1 MIIPFTVRTD
11 FVVCCVPV
19 LVSPVRVTD
28 IIVGNHIGY
37 KVIDM
42 KYISDGLIVFLIFH
56 VFTSKAEHLSVIGS
70 CSIHCCRSAVFH
82 CIIIIIVPAQVL
94 SGKIII
100 RSFMKLTDSPQD
112 SVNIKQDMM
121 TSGRESSHGRVQV
134 GRELVMG
141 VLRSGPLTLTAVI
154 MPYIIEAVVQDQSIK
169 TRGSIIPV

>member
-1 MIIPFTVRTD
+1 MIIPFSVRPH

-19 LVSPVRVTD
+19 LMGPVRVAD
-28 IIVGNHIGY
+28 IIVGNHVSD

-42 KYISDGLIVFLIFH
+42 KYISDCLIVFLIFH
-56 VFTSKAEHLSVIGS
+56 VFAGKAEHLSIIS
-70 CSIHCCRSAVFH
+70 SRSIHCRRCSVFH
-82 CIIIIIVPAQVL
+82 RIIIIIVPAQVL